1 MKKYLIFFWNASL
14 MSSHAETHASVTG
27 GVIQKLT
34 DMLRRD
40 ISIGVFSPGTKLKI
54 SQIQKEYDVSAASA
68 REALSQLS
76 GEGYTLAVEQ
86 RGFFVTEMSQ
96 ATLQDN
102 ANVRAELEAL
112 GLRWSI
118 ARQTAEWRAAVVSAH
133 YLLKDA
139 EKALETSFR
148 DNILAWDELNRKF
161 HLVLVANSGSPVLL
175 ELIEARYDLTR
186 RFRLQAYAVDQ
197 DEKTALERL
206 RQSAREHDE
215 IAEATLALDADAGAA
230 LLKAHICKS
239 RDGSP
244 SVQSTS

>member
-1 MKKYLIFFWNASL
+1 
-14 MSSHAETHASVTG
+14 MSPHTENLATG
-27 GVIQKLT
+27 TRGVIQALT

-40 ISIGVFSPGTKLKI
+40 ISIGVFEPGTKLKI
-54 SQIQKEYDVSAASA
+54 SHIQKEYDVSAASA

-118 ARQTAEWRAAVVSAH
+118 ARQTSEWRAAVVSAH

-139 EKALETSFR
+139 EKALKNSFR
-148 DNILAWDELNRKF
+148 ENILAWDDLNRKF

-175 ELIEARYDLTR
+175 EMIETRYDLTR
-186 RFRLQAYAVDQ
+186 RFRLQAYALDLG
-197 DEKTALERL
+197 EETALQRL
-206 RQSAREHDE
+206 RRSAREHDE

-230 LLKAHICKS
+230 LLKAHISKN
-239 RDGSP
+239 RDYLP
-244 SVQSTS
+244 S